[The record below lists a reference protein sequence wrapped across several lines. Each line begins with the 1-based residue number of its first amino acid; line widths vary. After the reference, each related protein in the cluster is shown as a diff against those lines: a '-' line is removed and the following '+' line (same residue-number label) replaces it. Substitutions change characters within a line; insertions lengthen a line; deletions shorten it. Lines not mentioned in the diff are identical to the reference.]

1 MFTFISKAK
10 CFQYS
15 FCNAVVFPATCM
27 HGLPPYAVIAD
38 RLQILLV
45 DVCRL
50 YMLSVICCWQLSPIA
65 DLARYHLYRFV
76 MYRSWPVQKQFTRDR
91 TIWVEIRLSN
101 NARYSSADDHR
112 SWQPIFPL
120 CSYVD
125 TCNVWHDIALT
136 IGVLSVQVW
145 VQVWTCETHGQHIYE
160 SAIVL
165 NSSVGC
171 WRPIC
176 LVYGTTVP
184 YEVLLKSAI
193 QKSSFL
199 LAYCPCWTSKCR
211 LIVGLVK
218 DIVMCRQTGWAS
230 ILCNMVSTD
239 ELLWLVFKSVHVQFC
254 VCFSVQH

>member
-76 MYRSWPVQKQFTRDR
+76 RHRSWPVQKQFTRDH

-101 NARYSSADDHR
+101 NARYSSAEADNQSFHCAVMLTVVMSDMTLL
-112 SWQPIFPL
+112 WQ
-120 CSYVD
+120 
-125 TCNVWHDIALT
+125 
-136 IGVLSVQVW
+136 SVFW
-145 VQVWTCETHGQHIYE
+145 VCKCEYKCETHGQHIYE